1 MADNRFVT
9 ELIVQM
15 ASGNAAAIEQFKKG
29 LIDSG
34 MAAKEAA
41 KATAEFAKAS
51 ATVTTALNQEA
62 DANRKAEAAQTSV
75 NKAKAAALDITK
87 QQAAVSRAAGG
98 VGGGSLV
105 GALYSDPAT
114 KQIATVQG
122 QIAAANARLA
132 SASGDDILAWQAK
145 VDNLNRKYGAFIQ
158 TMQQVAGVSKD
169 AFLKNAGGE
178 QIAAIINNAEKLNAT
193 LPKTGKHL
201 DEVST
206 KGKFSTNQ
214 MLQYTAAIRNTA
226 ESLASGMSPATVAMT
241 QGMQVLGAYMGENIG
256 LMARLGIGALA
267 LSPVIIGVT
276 RAMNISDT
284 AAKMNSVLR
293 VTGQTANMTAGE
305 MFRLSESMKGLGAGR
320 SEAID
325 AILGLQ
331 TSRAPGL
338 GGADRWAKLAVDLQS
353 AFGGDLAK
361 STDYIANS
369 LEDIGKASKKASD
382 MFKGSFTPEM
392 LNAIDQAEALGDK
405 AKAADIFFN
414 AMSKRF
420 SGEYS
425 ASMSTGAKL
434 AHGLGAAFDSV
445 SDSLARLFSQN
456 ARDMTAPVETLLG
469 VEQPSRDVAKPR
481 LGASRVADL
490 LDLGR
495 GDTNQI
501 RSIYGDMKDLNRAF
515 MEGQIS
521 AYNFAASMGN
531 LEARLRELRPT
542 AERMKESLSDQSIA
556 LQARPFARAGISAR
570 LSAER
575 SAQSRV
581 MTEAETVGR
590 GMTRAQVIA
599 EEGQLAFDTVERQ
612 RLASVGDA
620 ADALGRQTRAER
632 ELAAASFEGVR
643 AMSLAR
649 AEAAKREAAA
659 QGQNAAFAYAASLA
673 KDEAA
678 AMQTLGGEYS
688 KLGSQVVFLN
698 EVKTKGYEAALVEQ
712 RLRDAG
718 LIGTKSEA
726 DARKALY
733 DIIKRGNEVKNDQHR
748 IDMRAL
754 DDQKALLAAVNDN
767 ISAPERAFRLAE
779 IEANKSQDPTERQRL
794 IDKAKAARDIANAQ
808 TGSDIRRQ
816 MDPNIARQE
825 KLATIDQATG
835 VSEADKLVA
844 RRLADREHR
853 DALIARKEAED
864 DWASGADR
872 ALMKYSK
879 SVGTV
884 ADQTERVMTNAFKSM
899 EDAMVEFAMTGE
911 LSFEK
916 MANSIISDLIRMQ
929 IQASITK
936 PLSDAING
944 AGGVG
949 GIISSLFSA
958 HGNAFSAGGNVIPFA
973 KGGVVNG
980 VTPFRFGQGGAM
992 SGIMGEAGPEAI
1004 VPLTRTPQGDLGIRS
1019 TGGGAQVKVEVID
1032 QRGSGAPIDV
1042 ETQMGAFGPI
1052 VRIIA
1057 RDEANKAVQGYAK
1070 GGGLTNQLRQD
1081 YNIRQP
1087 AVNRG

>member
-87 QQAAVSRAAGG
+87 QQAAASRAAGG

-105 GALYSDPAT
+105 GALYSDPVT
-114 KQIATVQG
+114 KQIVTVQN
-122 QIAAANARLA
+122 QIAAANKRL
-132 SASGDDILAWQAK
+132 SEASGTDIAAWQAK
-145 VDNLNRKYGAFIQ
+145 VDNLNKKYGAFSQTIQ
-158 TMQQVAGVSKD
+158 QIAGVSKD

-193 LPKTGKHL
+193 LPRTGKHL

-206 KGKFSTNQ
+206 KGKYNTNQ

-256 LMARLGIGALA
+256 LMVKLGAVAAITAPAVLTVMRAMSLESQSRDITATSIAYSNMAVSVNEAADSMRRLAENSKFSRDEALTA
-267 LSPVIIGVT
+267 VKELTKLRSLSPDMRQGIMGAVAPFAT
-276 RAMNISDT
+276 
-284 AAKMNSVLR
+284 
-293 VTGQTANMTAGE
+293 VTGQDVGPAAKQLGE
-305 MFRLSESMKGLGAGR
+305 
-320 SEAID
+320 
-325 AILGLQ
+325 
-331 TSRAPGL
+331 
-338 GGADRWAKLAVDLQS
+338 
-353 AFGGDLAK
+353 AFGGSFEGIRKLDEQFGFLN
-361 STDYIANS
+361 STQLETVRIMMKLGDVTGANRIAM
-369 LEDIGKASKKASD
+369 DAFTKQMKAAGEAAE
-382 MFKGSFTPEM
+382 GSFT
-392 LNAIDQAEALGDK
+392 LIGRAI
-405 AKAADIFFN
+405 
-414 AMSKRF
+414 
-420 SGEYS
+420 
-425 ASMSTGAKL
+425 AST
-434 AHGLGAAFDSV
+434 
-445 SDSLARLFSQN
+445 
-456 ARDMTAPVETLLG
+456 
-469 VEQPSRDVAKPR
+469 
-481 LGASRVADL
+481 
-490 LDLGR
+490 
-495 GDTNQI
+495 
-501 RSIYGDMKDLNRAF
+501 LNRALDDAARNPVMQWIMRQSSEWARGVNNNGTPTITDENRAAVEAF
-515 MEGQIS
+515 TPSERALRYMGRTTGQRVVDQIAAES
-521 AYNFAASMGN
+521 RAAEMAAENATKAINTQNGAYKTQ
-531 LEARLRELRPT
+531 LEIAT
-542 AERMKESLSDQSIA
+542 KVNIER
-556 LQARPFARAGISAR
+556 ARAEAF
-570 LSAER
+570 ER
-575 SAQSRV
+575 YKSSNPLGLTNTPGGAQTLTDWATK
-581 MTEAETVGR
+581 MA
-590 GMTRAQVIA
+590 
-599 EEGQLAFDTVERQ
+599 
-612 RLASVGDA
+612 A
-620 ADALGRQTRAER
+620 ADPSVASAIGAQTLQDRGIQRQIDAEKA
-632 ELAAASFEGVR
+632 LAAASFDSAR

-649 AEAAKREAAA
+649 AEAARREAAA
-659 QGQNAAFAYAASLA
+659 QGHNASLAYAASLA

-688 KLGSQVVFLN
+688 KLTDQERFLADAKSKGFVQASIELKMRQLGISASKEIAVNIAKEIAEKERLN
-698 EVKTKGYEAALVEQ
+698 EAENAM
-712 RLRDAG
+712 LRGKVDLLGASNDN
-718 LIGTKSEA
+718 LSASERAYRIAVLEA
-726 DARKALY
+726 DKTLEQTR
-733 DIIKRGNEVKNDQHR
+733 NT
-748 IDMRAL
+748 IDYTNA
-754 DDQKALLAAVNDN
+754 
-767 ISAPERAFRLAE
+767 I
-779 IEANKSQDPTERQRL
+779 T
-794 IDKAKAARDIANAQ
+794 KAKIARDEMNASE
-808 TGSDIRRQ
+808 GKLIRTQ
-816 MDPNIARQE
+816 MNPELAYRDR
-825 KLATIDQATG
+825 LATIDQATG

-844 RRLADREHR
+844 RRLAEREYR

-872 ALMKYSK
+872 AFMKYSK

-916 MANSIISDLIRMQ
+916 MAKSIIADLIRMQ
-929 IQASITK
+929 IQMSITI
-936 PLSDAING
+936 PLAK
-944 AGGVG
+944 AMQEVG
-949 GIISSLFSA
+949 GFGGLFGKLFSNNEPPMPSTAPVGQVTMSPLTNA
-958 HGNAFSAGGNVIPFA
+958 HGNVFPFA
-973 KGGVVNG
+973 KGSVVNG

-1019 TGGGAQVKVEVID
+1019 TGGSAQVKVEVID